1 MANTVRTA
9 GYQGTRIEG
18 FLEKLKSKGIS
29 ILVDVRRNPM
39 SRKRGFGGT
48 ALKAALE
55 EVGIGYIHIPEL
67 GIESKLRRNLRCRE
81 DYLEL
86 LHWYRTESLP
96 QRQEELRAIAK
107 LVEEGSSVVLLCF
120 EANPDICH
128 RGIVAEEVAGIAG
141 AVTEHI

>member
-39 SRKRGFGGT
+39 SRKKGFGGT

-96 QRQEELRAIAK
+96 QRQEELKAIED
-107 LVEEGSSVVLLCF
+107 LVETGSSVVLLCF
-120 EANPDICH
+120 EANPEICH
-128 RGIVAEEVAGIAG
+128 RRIVAEEIACITRVAIK
-141 AVTEHI
+141 HF